1 MMGGSLLILTIEQWA
16 EAKRQ
21 LIADYGWYEQ
31 FDHEAFKEQREKFWR
46 ALPPESEEGSRE

>member
-1 MMGGSLLILTIEQWA
+1 MGGSLLILTIEQWA